1 MRPAILILGI
11 TLGTIFCFRSEISA
25 AGNVSVSVPLPSNE
39 PLQLELLNN
48 PKGLVRTANTIS
60 QEQLTIPS
68 LWWAKENSQNKLLD
82 NWIAYP
88 ATQIKPGRVDL
99 IVNEQIWTLLDYL
112 ERYNFVN
119 YLGGVVRGNKYNMRV
134 FNYQKELL
142 ATYTCN
148 FQATKPLC
156 QIKMNTQN
164 FLEVSF

>member
-1 MRPAILILGI
+1 MNPVKLILGI
-11 TLGTIFCFRSEISA
+11 SIGIIFCFRSQ
-25 AGNVSVSVPLPSNE
+25 VSVAENSVPLPSDA
-39 PLQLELLNN
+39 PLELELLVN
-48 PKGLVRTANTIS
+48 PQGLVKTANTIS

-88 ATQIKPGRVDL
+88 ANDKNPGRVDL

-119 YLGGVVRGNKYNMRV
+119 YLGSVVRDDKYNMRV

-148 FQATKPLC
+148 FKTTKPLC
-156 QIKMNTQN
+156 QIKMDNQSLLQMG
-164 FLEVSF
+164 F